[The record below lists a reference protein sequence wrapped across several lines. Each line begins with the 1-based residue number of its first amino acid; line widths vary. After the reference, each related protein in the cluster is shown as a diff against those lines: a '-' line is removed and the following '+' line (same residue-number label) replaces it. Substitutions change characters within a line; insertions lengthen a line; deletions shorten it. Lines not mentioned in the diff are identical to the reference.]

1 MSTQGSQ
8 GGGGG
13 ERGGGAAAVAPRQRS
28 MSSQKSGRS
37 GSTPGPMSGQK
48 KSTLGNGVSLPR
60 KPSRSVP
67 PGERTVKRLRLSKAL
82 TIPDGSSVA
91 DACRRMATRRV
102 DAALLVDSSAL
113 LCGIITDKDVA
124 TRVIA
129 EGLRP
134 EETSVSKVMTKN
146 PVFVMG
152 DTLAVEALQK
162 MVQGKFRH
170 LPVVENGEVV
180 ALLDIT
186 KCLYDAIARMERA
199 AEKGNAIAAAVE
211 SVEREWS
218 NNPSDKSSFIENLR
232 DKMFRP
238 TLGSIIPEGTK
249 VPTCSASETVTGA
262 TRKMK
267 EYRMNSV
274 IITSLSNKP
283 TGILTSK
290 DVLMRVVAQGLNPE
304 TTTLDKVMTPN
315 PECAGLDTT
324 LVDALHTMHDGKF
337 LHLPVTDRDGY
348 VVACV
353 DVLQLTHGAVA
364 TVGGSGGGGGDNA
377 TNMLQKFWD
386 SALALEPAEED
397 DDSHSDISARQSDVY
412 SERHTSNPE
421 RQSSYPSFGLGNQ
434 FAFKLKITGRDG
446 KERNHRFNCGS
457 ESLTELMSMIAQR
470 VGDDIDRSRL
480 PRLMYVDDEDDK
492 VLLATD
498 SDLVSAVN
506 FAKISGW
513 KALTLHFEESP
524 EPRRKKV
531 SAPPKAAQ
539 AVQTSEGFSGMHTA
553 IIAGSVAV
561 VAVSLVFLLRRSNS

>member
-1 MSTQGSQ
+1 MSTTGSQ
-8 GGGGG
+8 RGEAGGGVV
-13 ERGGGAAAVAPRQRS
+13 GAPPAAPKRS

-37 GSTPGPMSGQK
+37 GSTPGPLSGQK

-82 TIPDGSSVA
+82 TIPDGSTVA

-211 SVEREWS
+211 SVEREWG
-218 NNPSDKSSFIENLR
+218 NNAEKSSFIENLR

-249 VPTCSASETVTGA
+249 VPTCSASETVTAA

-274 IITSLSNKP
+274 IITSVSNKP

-290 DVLMRVVAQGLNPE
+290 DVLMRVVAQGLPPE

-348 VVACV
+348 IVACV

-364 TVGGSGGGGGDNA
+364 TVGGTGSGGADTA

-386 SALALEPAEED
+386 SALALEPADED

-412 SERHTSNPE
+412 SERHSGYPD

-434 FAFKLKITGRDG
+434 FAFKLKVTGRDG

-457 ESLTELMSMIAQR
+457 ESLTELMSMIVQR
-470 VGDDIDRSRL
+470 VGDDIDRTHL
-480 PRLMYVDDEDDK
+480 PRLMYVDDEGDK

-498 SDLVSAVN
+498 SDLVAAVN
-506 FAKISGW
+506 FARISGW
-513 KALTLHFEESP
+513 KALTLHLEEAQ

-531 SAPPKAAQ
+531 VAAPKPTQQ
-539 AVQTSEGFSGMHTA
+539 AVQTHEGFSSLHTA

-561 VAVSLVFLLRRSNS
+561 VAVSIVLLFRRSNS

>member
-1 MSTQGSQ
+1 MS
-8 GGGGG
+8 
-13 ERGGGAAAVAPRQRS
+13 
-28 MSSQKSGRS
+28 
-37 GSTPGPMSGQK
+37 
-48 KSTLGNGVSLPR
+48 L
-60 KPSRSVP
+60 
-67 PGERTVKRLRLSKAL
+67 LSE
-82 TIPDGSSVA
+82 S
-91 DACRRMATRRV
+91 
-102 DAALLVDSSAL
+102 
-113 LCGIITDKDVA
+113 KDVA

-134 EETSVSKVMTKN
+134 EDTSVSKVMTKN

-211 SVEREWS
+211 SVEREWG
-218 NNPSDKSSFIENLR
+218 NNATEKSSFIENLR

-249 VPTCSASETVTGA
+249 VPTCSASETVTAA
-262 TRKMK
+262 TKKMK
-267 EYRMNSV
+267 ENRMNSV
-274 IITSLSNKP
+274 IIVSPSNKP

-290 DVLMRVVAQGLNPE
+290 DVLMRVVAQGLPPE

-337 LHLPVTDRDGY
+337 LHLPVTDRDGHI
-348 VVACV
+348 VACV

-364 TVGGSGGGGGDNA
+364 TVGGGSAAGGGADQA

-397 DDSHSDISARQSDVY
+397 DDSHSDISARQSDMY
-412 SERHTSNPE
+412 SERQSGYQE
-421 RQSSYPSFGLGNQ
+421 RHSSYPSFGLGNQ
-434 FAFKLKITGRDG
+434 FAFKLKVTGRDG
-446 KERNHRFNCGS
+446 TEQNHRFNCGS

-470 VGDDIDRSRL
+470 VGHDIDRTHLS
-480 PRLMYVDDEDDK
+480 RLMYVDDEGDK

-498 SDLVSAVN
+498 SDLVAAVN
-506 FAKISGW
+506 FARISGW
-513 KALTLHFEESP
+513 KALTLHLEEP
-524 EPRRKKV
+524 KRKKIT
-531 SAPPKAAQ
+531 AAPKA
-539 AVQTSEGFSGMHTA
+539 VQVVETSEGFSSMHTA

-561 VAVSLVFLLRRSNS
+561 VAVSLVLFFRRSNS

>member
-1 MSTQGSQ
+1 
-8 GGGGG
+8 
-13 ERGGGAAAVAPRQRS
+13 
-28 MSSQKSGRS
+28 
-37 GSTPGPMSGQK
+37 
-48 KSTLGNGVSLPR
+48 
-60 KPSRSVP
+60 
-67 PGERTVKRLRLSKAL
+67 
-82 TIPDGSSVA
+82 
-91 DACRRMATRRV
+91 MATRRV

-211 SVEREWS
+211 SVEREWG
-218 NNPSDKSSFIENLR
+218 NNASDKSSFIENLR

-249 VPTCSASETVTGA
+249 VPTCSSSETVTAA

-267 EYRMNSV
+267 EHRMNSV

-290 DVLMRVVAQGLNPE
+290 DVLMRVVAQGLPPE

-364 TVGGSGGGGGDNA
+364 TVGSAGGSGGADTA

-386 SALALEPAEED
+386 SALALEPADED

-412 SERHTSNPE
+412 SERHSHYPD

-434 FAFKLKITGRDG
+434 FAFKLKVTGRDG

-457 ESLTELMSMIAQR
+457 ESLTELMSMIVQR
-470 VGDDIDRSRL
+470 VGDDIDRTHL
-480 PRLMYVDDEDDK
+480 PRLMYVDDEGDK

-498 SDLVSAVN
+498 SDLVAAVN
-506 FAKISGW
+506 FARISGW
-513 KALTLHFEESP
+513 KALTLHLEESQ

-531 SAPPKAAQ
+531 VAAPKQPPQ
-539 AVQTSEGFSGMHTA
+539 QVVQTYEGFSSLHTA

-561 VAVSLVFLLRRSNS
+561 VAVSIVLLFRRSNS